1 LVESEELTMATLDL
15 MVPVVPEEPPPADL
29 TMAPRRGF
37 PDGARLTLIDN
48 GKPRARELMLLIA
61 DGLRQRLPIADVAVF
76 NKGSASR
83 VIDEAEIA
91 HIADTSDAVIAGLG
105 DCGAC
110 SACSLGDA
118 LKMEGAGVPATVL
131 ISDVFI
137 GHIASFSVTMGMPG
151 YHNAVVPHPVS
162 SKDDEQLAAYA
173 ASVVDVIATQLAGDT
188 LGAAPADAAELAT
201 TRR

>member
-1 LVESEELTMATLDL
+1 MSTIEL

-29 TMAPRRGF
+29 RLAPRRGF

-48 GKPRARELMLLIA
+48 GKPRARDLLLMIA
-61 DGLRQRLPIADVAVF
+61 DGLRARFPVSSVDVF
-76 NKGSASR
+76 NKGAASR
-83 VIDEAEIA
+83 VIDDDEIA
-91 HIADTSDAVIAGLG
+91 AIAASSDAVIAGLG

-137 GHIASFSVTMGMPG
+137 GHVASFAVTMGLPG
-151 YHNAVVPHPVS
+151 YHSAVVPHPVS

-173 ASVVDVIATQLAGDT
+173 ASVVDVVAAQLTGRDAT
-188 LGAAPADAAELAT
+188 AAVELAASSA
-201 TRR
+201 

>member
-1 LVESEELTMATLDL
+1 MATLDL

-29 TMAPRRGF
+29 TMTPRRGF
-37 PDGARLTLIDN
+37 PDGVRLTLIDN
-48 GKPRARELMLLIA
+48 GKPRARDLLLMIA
-61 DGLRQRLPIADVAVF
+61 DGLRKRLPIASVEVF

-91 HIADTSDAVIAGLG
+91 AIAASSDAVIAGLG

-118 LKMEGAGVPATVL
+118 LKMEGAGVPATVV

-137 GHIASFSVTMGMPG
+137 GHIASFSVTMGLPG

-162 SKDDEQLAAYA
+162 SKDDAQLAAYA

-188 LGAAPADAAELAT
+188 VDAVAAPEAALAAA
-201 TRR
+201 RR